1 MFVLTY
7 ELRHTKVKKDL
18 FKNKK
23 KLMNIMLTFKDIGEK
38 AEEEEIKVL
47 MEVLINKL
55 KDVVFEDN
63 SPPRDGEA
71 N

>member
-1 MFVLTY
+1 
-7 ELRHTKVKKDL
+7 
-18 FKNKK
+18 
-23 KLMNIMLTFKDIGEK
+23 MLTFKDIGEK